1 MTNRGGDDARWPLEL
16 TRLQSEME
24 RARTGADRDALRG
37 AFWRLLYEAL
47 LQKLRFHA
55 RAAHSFEPADLEDI
69 SSEKALELLARAET
83 GAWSLAGR
91 SASDISGY
99 LSNVARNGWID
110 HQQRAARRGGRGSA
124 LERETEAERADQLGV
139 ASSAHPLDRPVA
151 LDLVEALRACVEGL
165 SPRGRRAWFFRAY
178 YGMSGREIAAHPSV
192 RLNAPHVDVLVQR
205 TRQALRDCLRAK
217 GHDLN
222 ELTRCAFLELWELF
236 ESLAKREPRAESPG
250 GRDDD

>member
-1 MTNRGGDDARWPLEL
+1 MNSGAGEARWPLEL

-24 RARTGADRDALRG
+24 RAQTGADREALRG

-55 RAAHSFEPADLEDI
+55 RAAQSFEPADLEDI

-110 HQQRAARRGGRGSA
+110 HQQRATRLGGSGRKT
-124 LERETEAERADQLGV
+124 EREAESEVADELGV
-139 ASSAHPLDRPVA
+139 ASSAHPLDRPLA
-151 LDLVEALRACVEGL
+151 LELLNALRACVEAL

-178 YGMSGREIAAHPSV
+178 YGMSGREIAAHPAV

-222 ELTRCAFLELWELF
+222 ELTGGAFVELWELF
-236 ESLAKREPRAESPG
+236 ESWAKREPRAQAPG
-250 GRDDD
+250 ERDDE